1 MDTFMNQAVIVAIFM
16 ALSGGL
22 GFTVGK
28 LGLANIKNDIL
39 SIKAELVKVKNDIAP
54 TKTPAPVVTPV
65 VVPTAVPAVV
75 G

>member
-39 SIKAELVKVKNDIAP
+39 SIKAELVKVKNDISP
-54 TKTPAPVVTPV
+54 SKPAVVTPV